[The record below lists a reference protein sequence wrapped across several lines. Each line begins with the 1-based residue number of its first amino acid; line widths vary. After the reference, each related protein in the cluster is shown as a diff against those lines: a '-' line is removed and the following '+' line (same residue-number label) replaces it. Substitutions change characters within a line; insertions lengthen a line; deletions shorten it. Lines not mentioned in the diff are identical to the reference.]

1 MENQKKKFK
10 LEELKVES
18 FVTAPVL
25 SADATNKI
33 QGGTWAKAAYWIV
46 QELIEYSVA
55 HCSNNAPTGCYKSDP
70 AVKAKVGSC

>member
-1 MENQKKKFK
+1 MPEQSKK
-10 LEELKVES
+10 LRLDELKVES

-33 QGGTWAKAAYWIV
+33 QGGTWAKAACWIV
-46 QELIEYSVA
+46 QELIEFSAA
-55 HCSNNAPTGCYKSDP
+55 HCSNNAPGGCYKSDP